1 MEPTRRHKCH
11 VAESGTVRPAER
23 ELLAEE
29 PLLIQL
35 DDQPLVTLMRTP
47 GSEAELSLGWLLTEG
62 IVASSDEVG
71 AITFCEAA
79 ADGVNVVR
87 VNLAGDR
94 DPAGAVPPHRRV
106 FSSCSICGAEQI
118 EEVARDLRPFSLER
132 GRLSCA
138 GVTDMAGRMRQRQA
152 HFRTTGAAHAA
163 AIAPR
168 PLGEASLAGMIVRED
183 IGRHNALDKAVG
195 AAAALELDLRQR
207 VLCLSGRLSFEMVA
221 KAARAGVADV
231 VAVSAPTALAVDLAQ
246 RLGMFL
252 AGFARGEDFTVYA
265 GIEALA

>member
-1 MEPTRRHKCH
+1 
-11 VAESGTVRPAER
+11 
-23 ELLAEE
+23 LLAEE

-35 DDQPLVTLMRTP
+35 GDQPLVTLMRTP
-47 GSEAELSLGWLLTEG
+47 GNEVDLALGWLLTEG
-62 IVASSDEVG
+62 VVASADEVG
-71 AITFCEAA
+71 AIAFCKAA

-87 VNLAGDR
+87 VSLAGGSE
-94 DPAGAVPPHRRV
+94 PARVVAPHRRV

-132 GRLSCA
+132 GRLSCSGITA
-138 GVTDMAGRMRQRQA
+138 MAGQMRQRQA
-152 HFRTTGAAHAA
+152 HFRTTGASHAA
-163 AIAPR
+163 GIAPR
-168 PLGEASLAGMIVRED
+168 PLDDASLAGMIVRED

-231 VAVSAPTALAVDLAQ
+231 VAVSAPTALAVDLAV

-265 GIEALA
+265 GIEALT